1 MVCDFLKDRK
11 RRILHSGI
19 VFEWRMVNRG
29 TTQGSVSGPHLFN
42 LFVNDLII
50 EEENKAALDKYTDD
64 ATLQV
69 VVQKNSQ
76 DYSLI

>member
-1 MVCDFLKDRK
+1 MNK
-11 RRILHSGI
+11 
-19 VFEWRMVNRG
+19 E

-69 VVQKNSQ
+69 VVQKISK